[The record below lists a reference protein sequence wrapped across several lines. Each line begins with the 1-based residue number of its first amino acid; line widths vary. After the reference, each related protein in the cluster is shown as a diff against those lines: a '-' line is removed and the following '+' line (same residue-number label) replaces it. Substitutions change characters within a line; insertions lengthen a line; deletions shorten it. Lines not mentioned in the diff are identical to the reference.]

1 MSNYY
6 LFLYQKEDLA
16 EYKRKFDEVYKSIE
30 EGKTPVFNEMRAAKT
45 SLIETFPYQ
54 SLNAILIVVCSIIL
68 STFQI
73 NELVKIG
80 VVLVVN
86 DLCKAVSN
94 YIFTVIKHNL
104 RISLCKRLG
113 IEANERNIAVMES
126 LEYQSV

>member
-1 MSNYY
+1 MSKYY
-6 LFLYQKEDLA
+6 LFIHKKEDLV
-16 EYKRKFDEVYKSIE
+16 EYKSKFDEVYKSIE

-45 SLIETFPYQ
+45 SLVETFPYQ
-54 SLNAILIVVCSIIL
+54 SLNAIFIVVCSIIL
-68 STFQI
+68 SHFQI

-94 YIFTVIKHNL
+94 YIFSVIKHNL

-113 IEANERNIAVMES
+113 IEPNERNIAVMES

>member
-6 LFLYQKEDLA
+6 LFLYKKEDLV
-16 EYKRKFDEVYKSIE
+16 EYKSKFDEVYKSIE

-54 SLNAILIVVCSIIL
+54 SLNAIFIVVCSIIL
-68 STFQI
+68 SHFQI